1 MPDGQMFYQKNNT
14 GQRRHFAA
22 LILMFKK
29 IWFQI
34 HWFIGITAGTILIA
48 IGITGAILSFREE
61 ILDWI
66 NPGITH
72 VAPRQEPVL
81 TPQQLAER
89 VRAAAPHERI
99 TSITVWTEA
108 GAAAK
113 VGFAP
118 PKGVRRGE
126 SRYVDPYSGA
136 LMPPLAGN
144 EFFEFSERLHRWLLL
159 PVEAGKIV
167 AGILALCLLTL
178 ALSGLYLRWPRRAL
192 DWRAWFKLDFGM
204 RGRSFLWNLHS
215 VIGTWALVMYVIFTT
230 TGLYWAFDWFKQ
242 GVNALAGE
250 TVSARPAPP
259 KKTKIPAAEEASG
272 PIDLNLSWEVF
283 LREAGNYTTATLRIP
298 DKAGPPVQIN
308 YLTPDA
314 SHERARNRISV
325 QPLSGKLTQNERFAD
340 KSTGGKFI
348 GAIYPLHMGTYF
360 GLPGRIVMLLA
371 SLMLPLF
378 AITGWMLYL
387 DRRKQKRAVKK
398 ARALLDSGTDN
409 NTNKRT
415 NSSSDGA
422 DSNPHDTILLAYA
435 SQSGQAEHLALR
447 TAAALQRAGL
457 SVSVQSLA
465 AINPD
470 RLRHY
475 QRVLFVV
482 STFGQGE
489 PPDAARRFMHL
500 LEQQS
505 GSALAHLPHLRYGML
520 ALGDRQYERFC
531 GFGHLLD
538 HSLQSQGAQSLFAM
552 IEADR
557 LDPAALSAW
566 EQALGTLSD
575 GEIAID
581 SQRADEH
588 PYTSWTLQQRQLL
601 NPGSCGNGIY
611 HLELSPPKDLPLRWQ
626 SGALVEILPRHAA
639 DRIALF
645 LQRAQLDGNQQIVLH
660 GQQCTLAAA
669 LARSI
674 LPTDANDNNRQD
686 AQTIANQ
693 LQPLAPRTYSIAS
706 IAQDG
711 GLHLLVRQEV
721 HDDGLGV
728 ASGWLTAYAAPASSI
743 EMRLLS
749 NDNFALASN
758 DAPAIFIGNGSGMA
772 GLRSHLR
779 ARVHQNQPRNWLLFG
794 ERKRQHDFHY
804 QSEIEQWQRDGML
817 ERVDLAFSRDQPERI
832 YVQDKLRDAAATL
845 RAWISDGAVIYI
857 CGSLEGMAAGVEA
870 VLIEILGEHVLQ
882 DLIEQGRYRRDVY

>member
-1 MPDGQMFYQKNNT
+1 
-14 GQRRHFAA
+14 
-22 LILMFKK
+22 MFKK

-72 VAPRQEPVL
+72 IAPRPEPVL
-81 TPQQLAER
+81 TPQQLNER
-89 VRAAAPHERI
+89 ISVAVPHERI
-99 TSITVWTEA
+99 LSLTVWAEP
-108 GAAAK
+108 GASAR
-113 VGFAP
+113 VVFAP

-126 SRYVDPYSGA
+126 ARYVDPYSGA
-136 LMPPLAGN
+136 LLPPLAGN
-144 EFFEFSERLHRWLLL
+144 AFFEFSERLHRWLLL

-242 GVNALAGE
+242 GVNTLAGE
-250 TVSARPAPP
+250 SVSARPPAP
-259 KKTKIPAAEEASG
+259 KKPKMPAADEATG
-272 PIDLNLSWEVF
+272 PVDLTLSWDVF

-298 DKAGPPVQIN
+298 DKAGQAVQIN

-314 SHERARNRISV
+314 SHERARNRMAV

-378 AITGWMLYL
+378 AVTGWMLYL
-387 DRRKQKRAVKK
+387 DRRKQKRAVRK
-398 ARALLDSGTDN
+398 ARALLDKSTG
-409 NTNKRT
+409 NTGRN
-415 NSSSDGA
+415 DGKDGN
-422 DSNPHDTILLAYA
+422 DSNAHDTILLAWA
-435 SQSGQAEHLALR
+435 SQSGQAEQLALR
-447 TAAALQRAGL
+447 TTAALQRAGMTVNL
-457 SVSVQSLA
+457 QSLA
-465 AINPD
+465 TLDTD

-489 PPDAARRFMHL
+489 PPDSARRFMRL

-505 GSALAHLPHLRYGML
+505 GSGLAPLRYGIL

-538 HSLQSQGAQSLFAM
+538 HSLQSQGAQTLFAM

-557 LDPAALSAW
+557 LAPAALDAW
-566 EQALGTLSD
+566 EQALGTLSGGD
-575 GEIAID
+575 IAMEK
-581 SQRADEH
+581 QRDDEH
-588 PYTSWTLQQRQLL
+588 PFTEWVLQKCELL
-601 NPGSCGNGIY
+601 NAGSCGNGIY
-611 HLELSPPKDLPLRWQ
+611 HLELTPSKELPLRWQ
-626 SGALVEILPRHAA
+626 SGALVEILPHHAP
-639 DRIALF
+639 DRIALL
-645 LQRAQLDGNQQIVLH
+645 LQRAQLDGNQNVIFH

-674 LPTDANDNNRQD
+674 LPALSGNQHE
-686 AQTIANQ
+686 AQAIADR
-693 LQPLAPRTYSIAS
+693 LQALAPRTYSIAS
-706 IAQDG
+706 IPQDG
-711 GLHLLVRQEV
+711 RVHLLVRQAV

-728 ASGWLTAYAAPASSI
+728 ASGWLTAYATPGSSI
-743 EMRLLS
+743 AMRLLS
-749 NDNFALASN
+749 NDNFALAGN
-758 DAPAIFIGNGSGMA
+758 DAPAILIGNGSGLA

-779 ARVHQNQPRNWLLFG
+779 ARVRQNQTRNWLLFG
-794 ERKRQHDFHY
+794 ERKRRHDFHY

-817 ERVDLAFSRDQPERI
+817 ERLDLAFSRDQTERI
-832 YVQDKLRDAAATL
+832 YVQDKLREAADIL
-845 RAWISDGAVIYI
+845 RAWIADGAVIYI
-857 CGSLEGMAAGVEA
+857 CGSLNGMAAGVEA
-870 VLIEILGEHVLQ
+870 AITDILGADTLQ

>member
-1 MPDGQMFYQKNNT
+1 
-14 GQRRHFAA
+14 
-22 LILMFKK
+22 MFKK

-81 TPQQLAER
+81 TPQQLSER
-89 VRAAAPHERI
+89 VRAAVPHERI
-99 TSITVWTEA
+99 LSLTVWAEA
-108 GAAAK
+108 GASAR
-113 VGFAP
+113 VVFAP

-126 SRYVDPYSGA
+126 ARYIDPYSGA
-136 LMPPLAGN
+136 LLPALAGN

-159 PVEAGKIV
+159 PIEAGKIV

-178 ALSGLYLRWPRRAL
+178 TLSGLYLRWPRRAL

-242 GVNALAGE
+242 GVNTLAGE
-250 TVSARPAPP
+250 TVSARPPAP
-259 KKTKIPAAEEASG
+259 KKPKMPAAEEAVA
-272 PIDLNLSWEVF
+272 PADLNLSWEVF
-283 LREAGNYTTATLRIP
+283 LREAGNYTTVTLRIP
-298 DKAGPPVQIN
+298 DKAGQAVQIN

-314 SHERARNRISV
+314 SHERARNRMSV
-325 QPLSGKLTQNERFAD
+325 QPLTGKLTQNERFAD

-360 GLPGRIVMLLA
+360 GLPGRIVMMLA

-387 DRRKQKRAVKK
+387 DRRKQKRAVRK
-398 ARALLDSGTDN
+398 ARAQLDSTGKADN
-409 NTNKRT
+409 N
-415 NSSSDGA
+415 DGNA
-422 DSNPHDTILLAYA
+422 RDTILLAWA
-435 SQSGQAEHLALR
+435 SQSGQAEQLALR
-447 TAAALQRAGL
+447 TASALQQAGM
-457 SVSVQSLA
+457 SVNVQSLA
-465 AINPD
+465 TLDPD

-489 PPDAARRFMHL
+489 PPDNARRFMRL
-500 LEQQS
+500 LEQQTGS
-505 GSALAHLPHLRYGML
+505 GLAPLRYGIL

-531 GFGHLLD
+531 GFGHLLE
-538 HSLQSQGAQSLFAM
+538 HSLQSQGAQALFAM

-557 LDPAALSAW
+557 LDPAALKAW
-566 EQALGTLSD
+566 EQELGTL
-575 GEIAID
+575 GGGNVAIEK
-581 SQRADEH
+581 QRKDEH
-588 PYTSWTLQQRQLL
+588 PFTEWTLQKRELL
-601 NPGSCGNGIY
+601 NAGSCGSAIC
-611 HLELSPPKDLPLRWQ
+611 HLELTPPKEFPLHWQ
-626 SGALVEILPRHAA
+626 SGALVEVLPQHAP
-639 DRIALF
+639 DRIALL
-645 LQRAQLDGNQQIVLH
+645 LQRAQLDGNQTVVFQ
-660 GQQCTLAAA
+660 GRQCTLAAA

-674 LPTDANDNNRQD
+674 LPPLGSDRQD
-686 AQTIANQ
+686 AQAIADQ
-693 LQPLAPRTYSIAS
+693 LQALAPRTYSVAS
-706 IAQDG
+706 IPQDG
-711 GLHLLVRQEV
+711 SVHLLVRQAV

-728 ASGWLTAYAAPASSI
+728 ASGWLTAYATPGSSI
-743 EMRLLS
+743 GMRLLN
-749 NDNFALASN
+749 NDNFALAGN
-758 DAPAIFIGNGSGMA
+758 NAPAIFIGNGSGLA

-779 ARVHQNQPRNWLLFG
+779 ARIHQHQARNWLLFG

-817 ERVDLAFSRDQPERI
+817 ERLDLAFSRDQTERI
-832 YVQDKLRDAAATL
+832 YVQDKLRDAADTL
-845 RAWISDGAVIYI
+845 RAWIADGAVIYI
-857 CGSLEGMAAGVEA
+857 CGSLNGMASGVEA
-870 VLIEILGEHVLQ
+870 AITGILGADVLQ

>member
-1 MPDGQMFYQKNNT
+1 
-14 GQRRHFAA
+14 
-22 LILMFKK
+22 MFKK

-72 VAPRQEPVL
+72 IAPRPEPVL
-81 TPQQLAER
+81 TPQQLNER
-89 VRAAAPHERI
+89 ISVAVPHERI
-99 TSITVWTEA
+99 LSLTVWAEP
-108 GAAAK
+108 GASAR
-113 VGFAP
+113 VVFAP

-126 SRYVDPYSGA
+126 ARYVDPYSGA
-136 LMPPLAGN
+136 LLPPLAGN

-159 PVEAGKIV
+159 PVDAGKIV

-242 GVNALAGE
+242 GVNTLAGE
-250 TVSARPAPP
+250 AVSARPPAP
-259 KKTKIPAAEEASG
+259 KKPKMPAAAEAAG
-272 PIDLNLSWEVF
+272 VVDLKLSWEVF

-298 DKAGPPVQIN
+298 DKAGQAVQIN

-314 SHERARNRISV
+314 SHERARNRMAV

-378 AITGWMLYL
+378 AVTGWMLYL
-387 DRRKQKRAVKK
+387 DRRRQKRAVRK
-398 ARALLDSGTDN
+398 ARALLDKSAGQTGHD
-409 NTNKRT
+409 
-415 NSSSDGA
+415 DG
-422 DSNPHDTILLAYA
+422 SNAHDTMLLAWA
-435 SQSGQAEHLALR
+435 SQSGQAEQLALR
-447 TAAALQRAGL
+447 SAAALQRAGM
-457 SVSVQSLA
+457 SVSLQSLA
-465 AINPD
+465 TLDPD

-489 PPDAARRFMHL
+489 PPDSAHRFMRL

-505 GSALAHLPHLRYGML
+505 GSGLAPLRYGIL

-538 HSLQSQGAQSLFAM
+538 HSLQSQGAQTLFAM

-557 LDPAALSAW
+557 LDPAALGAW
-566 EQALGTLSD
+566 EQALGALSGGD
-575 GEIAID
+575 VAMEK
-581 SQRADEH
+581 QRDDEH
-588 PYTSWTLQQRQLL
+588 PFTDWTLQKRELL
-601 NPGSCGNGIY
+601 NAGSCGSGIY
-611 HLELSPPKDLPLRWQ
+611 HLELTPPQDLPLRWQ
-626 SGALVEILPRHAA
+626 SGALAEILPRHAP
-639 DRIALF
+639 DRIALL
-645 LQRAQLDGNQQIVLH
+645 LQRAQLDGNQSVHFH
-660 GQQCTLAAA
+660 GQQYTLAAA

-674 LPTDANDNNRQD
+674 LPALSSGPHA
-686 AQTIANQ
+686 AQAIADH
-693 LQPLAPRTYSIAS
+693 LQALAPRTYSIAS
-706 IAQDG
+706 IPQDG
-711 GLHLLVRQEV
+711 RVHLLVRQAV
-721 HDDGLGV
+721 HDDGPGV
-728 ASGWLTAYAAPASSI
+728 ASGWLTAYATPGSSI
-743 EMRLLS
+743 AMRLLS
-749 NDNFALASN
+749 NDNFALAGN
-758 DAPAIFIGNGSGMA
+758 DAPAILIGNGSGLA

-779 ARVHQNQPRNWLLFG
+779 ARVRHNQTRNWLLFG
-794 ERKRQHDFHY
+794 ERQRRHDFHY

-817 ERVDLAFSRDQPERI
+817 ERLDLAFSRDQTERI
-832 YVQDKLRDAAATL
+832 YVQDKLREAADVL
-845 RAWISDGAVIYI
+845 RAWVADGAVIYI
-857 CGSLEGMAAGVEA
+857 CGSLNGMAAGVEA
-870 VLIEILGEHVLQ
+870 AITDILGAAALQ